1 MKKIKYIF
9 LTLLLFFVTPLCL
22 TLTGCGATPV
32 SEVKA
37 IYFDS
42 DIYDEKTGY
51 AVFELDCDV
60 PTQLPYKINPS
71 GWSGE
76 LLFNAVKNGQNKA
89 PYFDL
94 NEASGVFTIMDEAS
108 YQITEVQVIIYVSV
122 KGKIVS
128 FEDRCLVKLKKYPIQ
143 IFVNEDRDTEAQ
155 IYLNAGGAHT
165 LHIYGNFGN
174 GDVRE
179 LAESD
184 YNFNVMSSDNSV
196 LIVPN
201 ISRLTIKSL
210 KNRIDEVKFTVKLL
224 DAKGNERGEN
234 FVLIYNVK
242 VVLPASYSVAT
253 FEGYDNF
260 IFDGDTVDITID
272 NTFDSSLVGNSYYYD
287 LDFDVELFSNN
298 GISNEVYLDKSEY
311 EVICTS
317 NQERYR
323 IIDNEN
329 MVFQVR
335 KPQNSNTLQV
345 SVTIATTAINNAN
358 NVYKMSFVINF
369 HFSD

>member
-1 MKKIKYIF
+1 M
-9 LTLLLFFVTPLCL
+9 
-22 TLTGCGATPV
+22 
-32 SEVKA
+32 
-37 IYFDS
+37 
-42 DIYDEKTGY
+42 
-51 AVFELDCDV
+51 
-60 PTQLPYKINPS
+60 
-71 GWSGE
+71 
-76 LLFNAVKNGQNKA
+76 
-89 PYFDL
+89 
-94 NEASGVFTIMDEAS
+94 
-108 YQITEVQVIIYVSV
+108 
-122 KGKIVS
+122 
-128 FEDRCLVKLKKYPIQ
+128 
-143 IFVNEDRDTEAQ
+143 
-155 IYLNAGGAHT
+155 
-165 LHIYGNFGN
+165 
-174 GDVRE
+174 
-179 LAESD
+179 
-184 YNFNVMSSDNSV
+184 
-196 LIVPN
+196 
-201 ISRLTIKSL
+201 
-210 KNRIDEVKFTVKLL
+210 
-224 DAKGNERGEN
+224 
-234 FVLIYNVK
+234 IYNVK